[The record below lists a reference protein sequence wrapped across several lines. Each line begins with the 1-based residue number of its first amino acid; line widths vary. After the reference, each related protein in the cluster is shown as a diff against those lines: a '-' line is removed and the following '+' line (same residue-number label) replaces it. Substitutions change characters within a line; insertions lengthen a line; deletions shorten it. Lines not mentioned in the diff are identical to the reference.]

1 MDINIKDLQVL
12 KFMDIAKDLTMFALK
27 GFNAKE
33 DLIIRT
39 YKRILDK
46 LLEGE

>member
-1 MDINIKDLQVL
+1 MDRNIEDLKEL
-12 KFMDIAKDLTMFALK
+12 KYMDVAKDLTIFTLK
-27 GFNAKE
+27 DCNVKE

-39 YKRILDK
+39 YKRMLNK